1 MQKTQKLR
9 GTLKFLGDTWFIIHK
24 TENWYTYNTLYP
36 DDEKLEMLKKRLP
49 DGELAMNEV
58 EVDFELV
65 EKPVMLGE
73 KYGEFVTI
81 KAKIIIP

>member
-1 MQKTQKLR
+1 MK
-9 GTLKFLGDTWFIIHK
+9 GTLKFLGDTWFVVHK
-24 TENWYTYNTLYP
+24 TGNWHTYTILHP
-36 DDEKLEMLKKRLP
+36 DDEKLEILKKRLP

-65 EKPVMLGE
+65 ENPVMLGE